1 MIATRI
7 GRLRFVGRPAARPA
21 VFRPVA
27 FAGFRDARCA
37 VVLLVLAPPPT
48 DPDDGDGNGDAS

>member
-37 VVLLVLAPPPT
+37 VVLLVLAAISDT
-48 DPDDGDGNGDAS
+48 VLFVV